1 MEVEN
6 TKYHLVNYVSKMVL
20 STKLLFLIHHNKI
33 TLQNVRTKD

>member
-20 STKLLFLIHHNKI
+20 STKLLFLIHYNKI
-33 TLQNVRTKD
+33 TLQNVRAKH